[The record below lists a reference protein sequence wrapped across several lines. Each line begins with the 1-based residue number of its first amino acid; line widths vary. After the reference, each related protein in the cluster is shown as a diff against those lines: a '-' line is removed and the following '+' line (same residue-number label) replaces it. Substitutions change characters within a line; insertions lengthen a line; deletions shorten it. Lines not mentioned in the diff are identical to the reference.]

1 MAIEPVTYFYAPPV
15 FRSVMAAGCALV
27 GWTKHNVNV
36 LGPPVVGVL
45 PPVCVTSRAQLGGV
59 SASVEGQQNALP
71 SKLVRHR
78 DL

>member
-1 MAIEPVTYFYAPPV
+1 MAT
-15 FRSVMAAGCALV
+15 GCALV

-45 PPVCVTSRAQLGGV
+45 PPVCVTTRAQLRSV
-59 SASVEGQQNALP
+59 SASVDEQQSALP
-71 SKLVRHR
+71 PKLVQHH